1 MPGDRSKEIFSRF
14 MTGYTLLAIIQIIT
28 DRNQEAQETVEKVI
42 LVLPMVLQILMNMHL
57 YL

>member
-1 MPGDRSKEIFSRF
+1 MHGDRSKEIFSRF

-28 DRNQEAQETVEKVI
+28 DRYQEAQETVEKVI